1 MSFVTVYE
9 IPKHPFPLDSF
20 ITLMMF
26 LGTLLII
33 RQQYARY
40 RAGESTKFK
49 SIIATFFITLLG
61 IVFACLLVYT
71 ISYGGTEKREYAEK
85 YFTGQYEILEG
96 TFKIDEN
103 ANHGV
108 AAFTVNDE
116 EFSFLYL
123 LKNPLPD
130 AGYAKVYFVKGDGL
144 NEVVRLVITA

>member
-49 SIIATFFITLLG
+49 SIIATFF
-61 IVFACLLVYT
+61 
-71 ISYGGTEKREYAEK
+71 
-85 YFTGQYEILEG
+85 
-96 TFKIDEN
+96 
-103 ANHGV
+103 
-108 AAFTVNDE
+108 
-116 EFSFLYL
+116 
-123 LKNPLPD
+123 
-130 AGYAKVYFVKGDGL
+130 
-144 NEVVRLVITA
+144 